1 MDEFQAVQPVNILT
15 ENCGI
20 RVSASKRS
28 PLRRRAIAKAAGHDP
43 HDYSLYFGR
52 QRLGLVRQIA
62 PRQFEAFTARGRY
75 IGCFKTIMQAM
86 AAVPKPR
93 GSRS

>member
-20 RVSASKRS
+20 RESDSNRS
-28 PLRRRAIAKAAGHDP
+28 PRSRRAIATAAGHDP
-43 HDYSLYFGR
+43 QDYSLYFGR
-52 QRLGLVRQIA
+52 QRLGLVRPIA

-75 IGCFKTIMQAM
+75 IGCFKTVVRAM